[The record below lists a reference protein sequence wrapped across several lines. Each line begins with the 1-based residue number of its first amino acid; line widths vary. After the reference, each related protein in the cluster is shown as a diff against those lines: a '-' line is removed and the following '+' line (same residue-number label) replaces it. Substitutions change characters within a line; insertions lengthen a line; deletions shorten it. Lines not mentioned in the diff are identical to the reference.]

1 MSSSSAGAISAETG
15 LVNPREPVVRSN
27 FSELSPN
34 KAKEVGGPETRPTEK
49 TSRLEDRTDH
59 PILEKSQME
68 ELVAIANKRLKATNA
83 VISFDVDKDT
93 KMVVTTLLDSRTN
106 EVIRQIPSEAVL
118 EIARSIDKF
127 ASVLVQEK
135 V

>member
-1 MSSSSAGAISAETG
+1 MSISSAGSISSEAGFFT
-15 LVNPREPVVRSN
+15 PREPVVRAN
-27 FSELSPN
+27 VSELSPS
-34 KAKEVGGPETRPTEK
+34 KVKEAGSPETRPTEK
-49 TSRLEDRTDH
+49 TSRPENR
-59 PILEKSQME
+59 PEPPALEKAQLE
-68 ELVAIANKRLKATNA
+68 ELVAIANKRLKSTNA

-127 ASVLVQEK
+127 ASVLIQEK
-135 V
+135 A

>member
-1 MSSSSAGAISAETG
+1 
-15 LVNPREPVVRSN
+15 
-27 FSELSPN
+27 
-34 KAKEVGGPETRPTEK
+34 
-49 TSRLEDRTDH
+49 
-59 PILEKSQME
+59 ME